1 MLALLALLVAPAC
14 RGDDDDGSESPS
26 PAPAIGSSTADRLRA
41 NAAEFDYRAGEH
53 GGVLTVATISD
64 PLTFNLAITNDASS
78 SGVLGYL
85 FEGLT
90 EVSWLSDEVEP
101 SLAESWEHSSDG
113 LSWTFRLRTDV
124 KWHDGAPFTAHDVEF
139 TFNRIIYNDE
149 IPTSSRAGFTF
160 RFLDGE
166 GVWQEAEMSVETID
180 DYTVRF
186 VLPVSFAPFLRSM
199 GTAIYPQHILERAVE
214 DGVFAE
220 TWGIETDPAE
230 VIGTGP
236 FTIESYAPAER
247 GPGAQPE
254 LLADRRRWRA
264 AALPGLDR
272 AGDRAGP
279 GGGAGV
285 VPVGGERRLR
295 DSGEGVRRTGTA
307 AGREE
312 LHDLPPRAAFGT
324 TFLALHQNP
333 GMNPVTGDPYVAPN
347 KLGWFQNTQF
357 RQAVSH
363 AINRD
368 AIIEDV
374 FHGLG
379 YPQWSSISPLGRRLP
394 QSRRAAVPLRR
405 GAGEQDPGRPRL
417 DRRRRRRRS

>member
-14 RGDDDDGSESPS
+14 RGDDEGGSESPS
-26 PAPAIGSSTADRLRA
+26 PAPAIGNSTADRLRA
-41 NAAEFDYRAGEH
+41 NAAEFGYRAGEH

-64 PLTFNLAITNDASS
+64 PLTFNLAIANDASS

-90 EVSWLSDEVEP
+90 EVSWLTDEVEP

-220 TWGIETDPAE
+220 T
-230 VIGTGP
+230 
-236 FTIESYAPAER
+236 
-247 GPGAQPE
+247 
-254 LLADRRRWRA
+254 
-264 AALPGLDR
+264 
-272 AGDRAGP
+272 
-279 GGGAGV
+279 
-285 VPVGGERRLR
+285 
-295 DSGEGVRRTGTA
+295 
-307 AGREE
+307 
-312 LHDLPPRAAFGT
+312 
-324 TFLALHQNP
+324 
-333 GMNPVTGDPYVAPN
+333 
-347 KLGWFQNTQF
+347 
-357 RQAVSH
+357 
-363 AINRD
+363 
-368 AIIEDV
+368 
-374 FHGLG
+374 
-379 YPQWSSISPLGRRLP
+379 
-394 QSRRAAVPLRR
+394 
-405 GAGEQDPGRPRL
+405 
-417 DRRRRRRRS
+417 